1 LKEGAK
7 KEGKVTIVGPGFPGL
22 RQGITDGFQK
32 AYGVS
37 VEYLGLAPGEGQV
50 RIEREAQAN
59 RPSIDAYIAGSPT
72 CWALAEAGF
81 IEDLSGQIVDP
92 DLYQPGIFRDG
103 APRILRPSPK
113 MPPNFACGIQG
124 ADWIMTDLFVNSKI
138 IPTSAIKSWKDLLKP
153 EYKGKITSH
162 DPRVPGAGG
171 ATLAY
176 IYGLFGESFAKDL
189 YGGQQVA
196 FNADYQQLAN
206 SVGQGAYPIGM
217 SLVQTTTEPLRKA
230 GIPLERVFPEDGPGT
245 TLGGFSVVVK
255 VKNSPHPNAGAV
267 FLNWFLSKDA
277 QEMYEGAMMETS
289 LRTDVSHKVPEYVI
303 PKPGV
308 RYVDGYDPD
317 FHFGTR
323 VPAEA
328 KVKEWFPR

>member
-1 LKEGAK
+1 VAVVLITITGVLFVRTRHSGPTYPKQWDSRVTEIVAFDEKERGLTYKHPVEIEFLSEDDFKA
-7 KEGKVTIVGPGFPGL
+7 EVTSSAADLSDEERRKIDNETASF
-22 RQGITDGFQK
+22 R
-32 AYGVS
+32 A
-37 VEYLGLAPGEGQV
+37 LGL
-50 RIEREAQAN
+50 
-59 RPSIDAYIAGSPT
+59 
-72 CWALAEAGF
+72 
-81 IEDLSGQIVDP
+81 VD
-92 DLYQPGIFRDG
+92 GG
-103 APRILRPSPK
+103 V
-113 MPPNFACGIQG
+113 
-124 ADWIMTDLFVNSKI
+124 DLFKEQNNLS
-138 IPTSAIKSWKDLLKP
+138 
-153 EYKGKITSH
+153 
-162 DPRVPGAGG
+162 GG